1 MPLDQSQR
9 PLYEVKAAM
18 FKGLAHPVRIRI
30 LEMLSTSP
38 EVSVTELRE
47 ETGLEQAHLSQHLAV
62 LRTHR
67 LVDSER
73 RASHVYYRLADR
85 RVADLLSAARALLL
99 GMLSRD
105 GEDAAERLAEAKT
118 LPTIG
123 SAK

>member
-1 MPLDQSQR
+1 
-9 PLYEVKAAM
+9 M

-47 ETGLEQAHLSQHLAV
+47 ETELEQAHLSQHLAV
-62 LRTHR
+62 LRNHR
-67 LVDSER
+67 LVASER
-73 RASHVYYRLADR
+73 RGSHVYYRLADR

-105 GEDAAERLAEAKT
+105 GEDAAERLAEAKA

-123 SAK
+123 SAR